1 MRKIGEGVIMNISI
15 LKDMYD
21 THLYKIMELERD
33 SSNVDAQNEVIARR
47 NAFSDKLKS
56 LGIRICGYEGST
68 FFVCYE
74 DDRIETI

>member
-21 THLYKIMELERD
+21 MHLYKIMELERD
-33 SSNVDAQNEVIARR
+33 SSNEDAQNEAIVRH
-47 NAFSDKLKS
+47 NAFSNKLKS
-56 LGIRICGYEGST
+56 LGIRQCGYEGSI